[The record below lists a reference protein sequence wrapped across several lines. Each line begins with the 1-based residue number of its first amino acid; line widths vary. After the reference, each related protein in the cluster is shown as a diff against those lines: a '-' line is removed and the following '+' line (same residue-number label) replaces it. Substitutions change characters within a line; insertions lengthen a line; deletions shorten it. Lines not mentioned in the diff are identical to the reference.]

1 MENTFW
7 GSKIKYSQLYRC
19 FVRWFGTVCFIVKI
33 PWSNREIARSLGHKW
48 LPSKIP
54 SIWDW
59 LRPLPQ
65 NKFYRLFFFRIFVK
79 GVKNIT
85 LIQILVAQM
94 FSKILE
100 ENSGRFLR
108 ENIDPCV
115 LGGNDIVK
123 KISFSLKK
131 ALLHTPIIVI
141 GVFTPVEVKNR
152 LRQVCCGRP
161 MLQVKK
167 FIFLMY
173 CHRKHP
179 HTFDGTGKDHLQREG
194 ARIEIVPIIILKN
207 NAAFIPEKSIKI
219 DSSIWRLVGARR

>member
-1 MENTFW
+1 MAYSECQQSLEQKHRIPIKGTLRHLFFCYIHKNRMENTFW

-94 FSKILE
+94 FSKILA

-123 KISFSLKK
+123 KISFSLKSP
-131 ALLHTPIIVI
+131 AAYTNYSNWSIY
-141 GVFTPVEVKNR
+141 T
-152 LRQVCCGRP
+152 GRS
-161 MLQVKK
+161 
-167 FIFLMY
+167 
-173 CHRKHP
+173 
-179 HTFDGTGKDHLQREG
+179 
-194 ARIEIVPIIILKN
+194 
-207 NAAFIPEKSIKI
+207 EK
-219 DSSIWRLVGARR
+219 